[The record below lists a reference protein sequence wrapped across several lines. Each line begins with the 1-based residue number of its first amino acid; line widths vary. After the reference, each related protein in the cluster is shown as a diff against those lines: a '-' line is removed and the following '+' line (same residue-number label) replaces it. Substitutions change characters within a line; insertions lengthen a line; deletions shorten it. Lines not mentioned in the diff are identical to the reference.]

1 MRLNIV
7 LLLINLPLAFAALV
21 WFMKPGMHRAKVLPV
36 AGLIHLAL
44 VVVALTHAFN
54 LKPDAWFRLDSLGGW
69 MLLVVSVVFNICAA
83 YAPSYLALR
92 TERDFGIFGVAMLG
106 FLGMASLVAA
116 SRHPGVLW
124 VGMEA
129 MALSTVPLLYYNKNK
144 RSLEATW
151 KYLLICN
158 VGMALALLGTFF
170 VAYAA
175 HLGGLGEPIY
185 IDRLVAH
192 AGAMPANWLKAG
204 FVLLLVGYGTK
215 MGLAPLHTW
224 KPDAYGETPGIVGT
238 ILAGGSTTMAF
249 LSLLRM
255 FSILSA
261 AGLGDFGRELMVA
274 IGLLSMGW
282 ALAFMIRQGDL
293 RRLLAYSSVEH
304 MGILVFGIG
313 VGGKAT
319 LFALFHVAAN
329 ALVKSVLFL
338 GSGNIVRSFSS
349 KSLADVTGAIR
360 RLPVSGWAFL
370 LGFVAVVGSP
380 PFAPFVSIFGIS
392 SAALGGGHVVAG
404 ALFLTLLAG
413 IFVALGSVILPVL
426 QGDPNPTAVRTQY
439 RDTFGLTAPLIAG
452 LGLALVL
459 GLWLPGPLRS
469 LLTQAALLVEGRS

>member
-1 MRLNIV
+1 MNIA
-7 LLLINLPLAFAALV
+7 LINLPLLAAAIV

-36 AGLIHLAL
+36 AASAHLVL
-44 VVVALTHAFN
+44 VVIALTHSFH
-54 LKPDAWFRLDSLGGW
+54 LKPDAWFRLDPLGGW
-69 MLLVVSVVFNICAA
+69 ILLVVSTLFTICAF

-92 TERDFGIFGVAMLG
+92 TERDFGIFGVAMLS
-106 FLGMASLVAA
+106 FLGMASLVAT

-129 MALSTVPLLYYNKNK
+129 MTLTTTPLLYYNHNK

-151 KYLLICN
+151 KYLLICS

-175 HLGGLGEPIY
+175 QLGGLGEPIY
-185 IDRLVAH
+185 IDRLVQH
-192 AGAMPANWLKAG
+192 AASMPAPWLKAG

-215 MGLAPLHTW
+215 MGLAPMHTW

-238 ILAGGSTTMAF
+238 ILAGGVTSMAF
-249 LSLLRM
+249 LSLMRM
-255 FSILSA
+255 FSILCA

-274 IGLLSMGW
+274 MGLLSMAW
-282 ALAFMIRQGDL
+282 AFVFMIRQGDL

-304 MGILVFGIG
+304 MGILVFGVGI
-313 VGGKAT
+313 GGKAT

-329 ALVKSVLFL
+329 ALIKSVLFL

-360 RLPVSGWAFL
+360 RLPVSGWCFL

-380 PFAPFVSIFGIS
+380 PFAPFTSIFGIA
-392 SAALGGGHVVAG
+392 SAALGGGRILVGTA
-404 ALFLTLLAG
+404 FLVLLGG
-413 IFVALGSVILPVL
+413 IFVAMGSVVLPVL
-426 QGDPNPTAVRTQY
+426 QGTPNPAAVRTHY
-439 RDTFGLTAPLIAG
+439 EDTFGLTAPLVGA
-452 LGLALVL
+452 LVLALAL
-459 GLWLPGPLRS
+459 GLWLPGPLMT
-469 LLTQAALLVEGRS
+469 LLSKAALLVEGRP